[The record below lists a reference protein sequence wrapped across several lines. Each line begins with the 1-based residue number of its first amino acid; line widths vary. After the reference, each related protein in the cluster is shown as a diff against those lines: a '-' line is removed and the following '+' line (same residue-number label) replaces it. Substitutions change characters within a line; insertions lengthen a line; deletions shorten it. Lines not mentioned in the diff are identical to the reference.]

1 MVALSVVICSK
12 SAKIIFAR
20 QFVKMTRMEL
30 EEHIVQ
36 FSRNI
41 DSYKEI
47 THFESDKVRFI
58 FIPIDSYF
66 LILITSK
73 NSNIIED
80 TEILKLIYRLI
91 QDLCQGQIN
100 YDSIIENSYEIMLGI
115 DDIACLGYR
124 NGINILQVKQFLQME
139 SLEEKEFKRKKLE
152 QERRVQKELYEK
164 SKEFDRLKREK
175 KFMNDAISSSNFEFK
190 EEPVMKTLKVS
201 NKKSIS
207 NDDIEVNNESE
218 IISKKEVIEEKEN
231 KNKNK
236 KKSKGLKLSKKKN
249 FAA

>member
-1 MVALSVVICSK
+1 MVALSVVMCSK

-20 QFVKMTRMEL
+20 QFIRMTRMEL

-91 QDLCQGQIN
+91 QDLCNGQIN

-124 NGINILQVKQFLQME
+124 NGINIIQIKQYLQME

-152 QERRVQKELYEK
+152 QERRVQRELYEK

-207 NDDIEVNNESE
+207 NDDIEVNNESD

-249 FAA
+249 YG

>member
-20 QFVKMTRMEL
+20 QFIRMTRMEL

-100 YDSIIENSYEIMLGI
+100 YDSIIENSFEIMLGI

-124 NGINILQVKQFLQME
+124 NGINIIQIKQYLQME

-152 QERRVQKELYEK
+152 QERRVQRELYEK

-231 KNKNK
+231 KNK

-249 FAA
+249 YG

>member
-20 QFVKMTRMEL
+20 QFIRMTRMEL

-80 TEILKLIYRLI
+80 SEILKLIYRLI

-124 NGINILQVKQFLQME
+124 NGINIIQIKQYLQME

-152 QERRVQKELYEK
+152 QERRVQRELYEK

-231 KNKNK
+231 KNK

-249 FAA
+249 YG

>member
-20 QFVKMTRMEL
+20 QFIRMTRMEL

-124 NGINILQVKQFLQME
+124 NGINIAQVKQFLQME

-152 QERRVQKELYEK
+152 QERRVQRELYEK

-249 FAA
+249 YG

>member
-66 LILITSK
+66 LILITSR

-80 TEILKLIYRLI
+80 TEILKLIYRFI
-91 QDLCQGQIN
+91 QDLCNGQIN
-100 YDSIIENSYEIMLGI
+100 YDSIIENSFEIMLGI

-124 NGINILQVKQFLQME
+124 NGME

-152 QERRVQKELYEK
+152 QERRVQRELYEK

-175 KFMNDAISSSNFEFK
+175 KFMNDAISSSNFDYK
-190 EEPVMKTLKVS
+190 EETPMKTLKVS
-201 NKKSIS
+201 NKKSVS
-207 NDDIEVNNESE
+207 NDDIEDNNQTELVT
-218 IISKKEVIEEKEN
+218 KKEVVVEEKDS
-231 KNKNK
+231 KNK

-249 FAA
+249 FG

>member
-80 TEILKLIYRLI
+80 TEILKLIYRFI
-91 QDLCQGQIN
+91 QDLCNGQIN
-100 YDSIIENSYEIMLGI
+100 YDSIIENSFEIMLGI

-124 NGINILQVKQFLQME
+124 NGINIIQIKQYLQME

-152 QERRVQKELYEK
+152 QERRVQRELYEK

-249 FAA
+249 YG

>member
-1 MVALSVVICSK
+1 
-12 SAKIIFAR
+12 
-20 QFVKMTRMEL
+20 MEL

-80 TEILKLIYRLI
+80 SEILKLIYRLI

-100 YDSIIENSYEIMLGI
+100 YDSIIENSYEIMFGI

-124 NGINILQVKQFLQME
+124 NGINIVQVKQFLQME

-175 KFMNDAISSSNFEFK
+175 KFMNDAISSSNFF
-190 EEPVMKTLKVS
+190 LLNS
-201 NKKSIS
+201 FSS
-207 NDDIEVNNESE
+207 
-218 IISKKEVIEEKEN
+218 
-231 KNKNK
+231 
-236 KKSKGLKLSKKKN
+236 KLSI
-249 FAA
+249 

>member
-20 QFVKMTRMEL
+20 QFVKMTRIEL

-80 TEILKLIYRLI
+80 TEILKLIYRLM
-91 QDLCQGQIN
+91 QDLCNGQIN

-124 NGINILQVKQFLQME
+124 NGINIIQIKQYLQME

-152 QERRVQKELYEK
+152 QERRVQRELYEK

-175 KFMNDAISSSNFEFK
+175 KFMNDAISSSNFDYK
-190 EEPVMKTLKVS
+190 EETPMKTLKVS
-201 NKKSIS
+201 NKKSVS
-207 NDDIEVNNESE
+207 NDDIEDNNQNELVT
-218 IISKKEVIEEKEN
+218 KKEVVVEEKDS
-231 KNKNK
+231 KNK

-249 FAA
+249 FG

>member
-1 MVALSVVICSK
+1 MVALSVVMCSK

-20 QFVKMTRMEL
+20 QFIRMTRMEL

-124 NGINILQVKQFLQME
+124 NGINIIQIKQYLQME

-152 QERRVQKELYEK
+152 QERRVQRELYEK

-207 NDDIEVNNESE
+207 NDDIEVNNESD

-249 FAA
+249 YG

>member
-1 MVALSVVICSK
+1 MVALSVVMCSK

-20 QFVKMTRMEL
+20 QFIRMTRMEL

-124 NGINILQVKQFLQME
+124 NGINIIQIKQYLQME

-152 QERRVQKELYEK
+152 QERRVQRELYEK

-249 FAA
+249 YG

>member
-20 QFVKMTRMEL
+20 QFIRMTRMEL

-124 NGINILQVKQFLQME
+124 NGINIIQIKQYLQME

-152 QERRVQKELYEK
+152 QERRVQRELYEK

-231 KNKNK
+231 KNK

-249 FAA
+249 YG

>member
-66 LILITSK
+66 LILITSR

-80 TEILKLIYRLI
+80 TEILKLIYRFI
-91 QDLCQGQIN
+91 QDLCNGQIN

-124 NGINILQVKQFLQME
+124 NGINIIQIKQYLQME

-152 QERRVQKELYEK
+152 QERRVQRELYEK

-249 FAA
+249 YG

>member
-1 MVALSVVICSK
+1 MAALSVVICDK

-20 QFVKMTRMEL
+20 QFFNISRMDL
-30 EEHIVQ
+30 EEYIIQ
-36 FSRNI
+36 FSRGV
-41 DSYKEI
+41 DSCKEI
-47 THFESDKVRFI
+47 THFESDKVRYI
-58 FIPIDSYF
+58 FIPIDTFY
-66 LILITSK
+66 LILITTK

-91 QDLCQGQIN
+91 QDLCNGQIN

-124 NGINILQVKQFLQME
+124 NGINIAQVKQFLQME

-164 SKEFDRLKREK
+164 SKEFDRMRKEK

-207 NDDIEVNNESE
+207 NDDIEVNNESD

-249 FAA
+249 YG

>member
-1 MVALSVVICSK
+1 
-12 SAKIIFAR
+12 
-20 QFVKMTRMEL
+20 MEL

-124 NGINILQVKQFLQME
+124 NGINIIQIKQYLQME

-152 QERRVQKELYEK
+152 QERRVQRELYEK

-249 FAA
+249 YG

>member
-1 MVALSVVICSK
+1 
-12 SAKIIFAR
+12 
-20 QFVKMTRMEL
+20 MEL

-80 TEILKLIYRLI
+80 SEILKLIYRLI

-124 NGINILQVKQFLQME
+124 NGINIIQIKQYLQME

-152 QERRVQKELYEK
+152 QERRVQRELYEK

-231 KNKNK
+231 KNK

-249 FAA
+249 YG